1 MSARG
6 PSEAPEGSPAKP
18 GRRVSA
24 SGGGAPRAVINVD
37 TSIRRA
43 LRFIVPYWRRL
54 ALVLALSA
62 LSTALSL
69 YLPLLSRDFFDRAL
83 IGRDLGTLVR
93 VVSLFAAVSV
103 ASFVVNV
110 VSGMRYTRVS
120 ADILFDMRLELYRH
134 LQRLSP
140 RFYVRTRMGDIMSRI
155 NNDVGEIQ
163 RIAAETA
170 LAWVGNVLFLAGT
183 IAMLAWLDVRLF
195 VLTVATTPFGIWA
208 LVRYRTRLEVEIGKL
223 RQRSADIGSFLIET
237 LQSVKLVVTSNAQER
252 EVGRFRE
259 RNAAFIDSLMSM
271 QLLSYLSGGLPG
283 LVLSAGTGA
292 VFVYGGLRVING
304 SITVGTFVAFM
315 AYQMRFLP
323 PLQALMGMY
332 ANLATVRVSLR
343 RVAQILDEP
352 VDVIE
357 AADAV
362 DLPSVRGDVE
372 FDEVTVSFGR
382 GGPVLER
389 FSFSVRAGET
399 LAIVGPSGSGKSTIA
414 DLLLRLIDPDAGA
427 VRLDG
432 RDLRTVRLADLR
444 RRVALVE
451 QEPCILHAT
460 IAENIRYARPGA
472 SDEEVSA
479 AADRAALAPFIES
492 LPEKFATVVGER
504 GMALSAGER
513 QRIAIARALLADP
526 DVLVLDEPS
535 AALDPTSERH
545 IADGYE
551 SVMRGRTTIVITHR
565 LDLARRADRVIEVRS
580 GSDQGRTT
588 ARPWFSH
595 DLSRV

>member
-1 MSARG
+1 MFDS
-6 PSEAPEGSPAKP
+6 
-18 GRRVSA
+18 
-24 SGGGAPRAVINVD
+24 D
-37 TSIRRA
+37 LRRA
-43 LRFIVPYWRRL
+43 LGFIVPYWRRL

-120 ADILFDMRLELYRH
+120 ADILFDMRLEVYRH

-195 VLTVATTPFGIWA
+195 VLTVATTPLGIWA

-259 RNAAFIDSLMSM
+259 RNAAFIDALMSM

-588 ARPWFSH
+588 ARPWFGH